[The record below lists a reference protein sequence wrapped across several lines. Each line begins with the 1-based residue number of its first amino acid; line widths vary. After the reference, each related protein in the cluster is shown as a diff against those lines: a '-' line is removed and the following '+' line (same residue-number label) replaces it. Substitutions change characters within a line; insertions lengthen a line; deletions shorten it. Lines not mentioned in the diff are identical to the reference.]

1 MKIAYSYSE
10 IGTLID
16 QGMKTIFTRP
26 ALVRVNVKKPSDK
39 SDTIRVSINLLIG
52 DYSIRVFECEY
63 KNILDL
69 LVSFDIDDKEE
80 IWEVPS

>member
-16 QGMKTIFTRP
+16 QGMKTIFIRP

-39 SDTIRVSINLLIG
+39 SDAIRVSINLLIG